1 MKIKYFNNGQSGIV
15 ELNKDNSKKVFDEL
29 KNLIE
34 GINDMARL
42 VVDEERIDELRKND
56 EALEIEFDN
65 EIEFNSKEFEQLKIK
80 KILLPLS
87 GDLAYTEDESAAVIF
102 LGSTAYEPNPYL
114 NLNGRSH
121 ISNLMKILPGIKKK

>member
-1 MKIKYFNNGQSGIV
+1 MKIKYFNSGQSEIV

-34 GINDMARL
+34 GINDVARL
-42 VVDEERIDELRKND
+42 VVDEERMDELRKND
-56 EALEIEFDN
+56 EALEIVFDN

-121 ISNLMKILPGIKKK
+121 ISNLIKILPGIKKK